1 MALTAVPRC
10 RTEPIGTRALNP
22 STPALRPT
30 PASLIERVLGALP
43 DRQKVARQADIDA
56 VRGIA
61 IVLVVIGHVV
71 SRDVPQGNDW
81 YFVLKALIY
90 RFHMPLFMTLAGIS
104 FALALP
110 RFASWREVARY
121 SRQKLARLAVPYLA
135 FGLLILFG
143 KLLAARFVH
152 VDNPPAGSIADVLA
166 LVLRPNSSAAGF
178 LWFIYVLG
186 LYFIVLPAF
195 LQLVGRRV
203 IVLFLVSLAAQWVS
217 WPDVLLLKEFF
228 EYLPFFTGGM
238 LLWICRDNWS
248 PVPLGITL
256 LSIAAFALA
265 LAFSLAMGLPKWLV
279 GALSVPAFLSLAQRL
294 PMAAQLGLGWVGRLS
309 MSIYLMNTLAI
320 GIAKA
325 ALLKVMPWEGLN
337 FLLFFPVLAVAGVAA
352 PIMVKQWAARR
363 LPRVDRYL

>member
-1 MALTAVPRC
+1 M
-10 RTEPIGTRALNP
+10 NP